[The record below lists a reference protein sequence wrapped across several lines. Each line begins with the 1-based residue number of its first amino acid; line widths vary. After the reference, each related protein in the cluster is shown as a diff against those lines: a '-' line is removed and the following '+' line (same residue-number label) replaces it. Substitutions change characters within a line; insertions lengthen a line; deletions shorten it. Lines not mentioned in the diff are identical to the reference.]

1 MLSKSR
7 PSLLPKKV
15 SKPLKY
21 SHFLKIYN
29 FHLGTETQLILLNS
43 VKAVA
48 ESLAGLIN
56 STRINSNHQF
66 NPQVI
71 DQLRQLSTGTVFSIT
86 KLVKTVQI
94 VRDDQLKGPT
104 ALKSTISVLQ
114 NKSEV
119 GQNSVLGMSEF
130 PETCQRI

>member
-1 MLSKSR
+1 M
-7 PSLLPKKV
+7 
-15 SKPLKY
+15 
-21 SHFLKIYN
+21 
-29 FHLGTETQLILLNS
+29 
-43 VKAVA
+43 KAVA

-56 STRINSNHQF
+56 TTRINSNHQF

-104 ALKSTISVLQ
+104 ALKSTISILQ

-119 GQNSVLGMSEF
+119 SHSSEHSGDQNVRTIGYFGGLIIGKITDDLGTF
-130 PETCQRI
+130 PR

>member
-1 MLSKSR
+1 M
-7 PSLLPKKV
+7 
-15 SKPLKY
+15 
-21 SHFLKIYN
+21 
-29 FHLGTETQLILLNS
+29 ILLNS

-48 ESLAGLIN
+48 ESLGGLIN
-56 STRINSNHQF
+56 TTRISSNHQF

-104 ALKSTISVLQ
+104 ALKSTISILQ

-119 GQNSVLGMSEF
+119 SHSSQHSGNRNVRTIGYFGEM
-130 PETCQRI
+130 IIG

>member
-1 MLSKSR
+1 M
-7 PSLLPKKV
+7 
-15 SKPLKY
+15 
-21 SHFLKIYN
+21 
-29 FHLGTETQLILLNS
+29 ILLNS

-119 GQNSVLGMSEF
+119 GQNSVYSEYLNF
-130 PETCQRI
+130 RRLVNALKIIQCSRNFLRKI

>member
-1 MLSKSR
+1 M
-7 PSLLPKKV
+7 
-15 SKPLKY
+15 
-21 SHFLKIYN
+21 
-29 FHLGTETQLILLNS
+29 ILLNS

-56 STRINSNHQF
+56 TTRINSNHQF

-104 ALKSTISVLQ
+104 ALKSTISILQ

-119 GQNSVLGMSEF
+119 SHSSKHSGNRQHSGNRNVRTIGYFGEM
-130 PETCQRI
+130 IIG